1 MKNFKALVVA
11 AALSMIAGVSYAD
24 PTDLSSVT
32 DVSLDFAGRNDAI
45 TALDFSTDPEDNVA
59 LINQDGSTTLN
70 HAWIDQSGGTGNV
83 AIIKQD
89 GANNANSAYI
99 GQVGNANRATINQH

>member
-32 DVSLDFAGRNDAI
+32 DVTLDFAGRNDAI
-45 TALDFSTDPEDNVA
+45 VSLDFSSDPEDNVA
-59 LINQDGSTTLN
+59 IINQDGTSNAN

-83 AIIKQD
+83 AIIMQD
-89 GANNANSAYI
+89 GANNTNSAYI
-99 GQVGNANRATINQH
+99 GQVGNSNRASINQH